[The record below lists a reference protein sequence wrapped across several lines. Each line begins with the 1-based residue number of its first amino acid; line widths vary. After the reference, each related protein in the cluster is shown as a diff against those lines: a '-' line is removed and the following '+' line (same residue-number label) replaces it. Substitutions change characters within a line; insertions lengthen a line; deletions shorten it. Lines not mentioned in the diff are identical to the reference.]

1 MTSSCMDGLTT
12 CMQCWYNYVA
22 VWNQIS
28 LINKMAHLT
37 NSLTFKYYNPLLWQI
52 MAINMISHII
62 HGNITNFWSEKITIQ
77 IYAPI
82 PDRFLIIFKFD
93 GNFILLPCELQ
104 WSDCN
109 KKFTNGTTALVSWHV
124 QNVVAIWYHAENYPF
139 AILDMHK
146 LPNAYSGHHRASA
159 GWSRDYHAR
168 CPINIRSLNPL

>member
-12 CMQCWYNYVA
+12 CMQCWYNCVA

-28 LINKMAHLT
+28 LINKMAHLA

-62 HGNITNFWSEKITIQ
+62 HGNITNFWSENITIQ

-82 PDRFLIIFKFD
+82 LDLFLIIFKFD

-109 KKFTNGTTALVSWHV
+109 KKNYEWHDRSG
-124 QNVVAIWYHAENYPF
+124 VVACAKCCSDMISCGELSIRNFEHAQTPQC
-139 AILDMHK
+139 IQWTSPSISWMIK
-146 LPNAYSGHHRASA
+146 RLPCTVSNKHSFS
-159 GWSRDYHAR
+159 
-168 CPINIRSLNPL
+168 